1 MLGRDQNSGPW
12 RTGVKV
18 ILPQRDAEAQEVDH
32 GGWWPPAQV
41 LLRPRTQPGHGGA
54 NERGGAVGR
63 AEVLT
68 AQ

>member
-1 MLGRDQNSGPW
+1 MGRDQNSGPW
-12 RTGVKV
+12 GTGVKV